1 MIINFVEHCSIQ
13 VNGTRTV
20 YLLRKPSMW
29 DVGGS
34 STMFTCENWVHLWKK
49 YCPPLS
55 VFMCEEHE
63 LCTKLLLQVN
73 GRRTVS
79 LVKKKKHECKKHEG
93 LRHCFPVRL
102 HLASERNTAYLSGIS
117 NVRSITFVW
126 NSSIQVNGSNTVS
139 PVRKSSTLEAG
150 GSSTLFSCE
159 KWGGL
164 LKEYLRFESILKWK
178 NHSLYVKY
186 LLQVKW
192 RNTSIL
198 WQNTMCSIEAR
209 VCCILFENWITYWK
223 EYCLPLSLF
232 MCEEHH
238 CSPK

>member
-34 STMFTCENWVHLWKK
+34 STMFTCENWVHFWKE

-178 NHSLYVKY
+178 TSFTLRKVPPSGEMEKHFYLMAKYNVFNRGKSVLHLVWELNYILKGILPTSQSFHVWGTSL
-186 LLQVKW
+186 
-192 RNTSIL
+192 
-198 WQNTMCSIEAR
+198 
-209 VCCILFENWITYWK
+209 
-223 EYCLPLSLF
+223 
-232 MCEEHH
+232 
-238 CSPK
+238 